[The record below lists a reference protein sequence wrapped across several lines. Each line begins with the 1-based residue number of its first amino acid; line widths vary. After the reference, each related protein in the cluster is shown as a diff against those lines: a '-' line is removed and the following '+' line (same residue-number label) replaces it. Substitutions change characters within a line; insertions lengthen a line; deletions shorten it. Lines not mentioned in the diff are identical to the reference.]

1 MHFLTEEDIRV
12 RCPQPGS
19 TLTLA
24 SNERLTPSA
33 SEFANGMRIS
43 IVKGDAPASC
53 DSAPCAAEACAPA
66 CAAPEAACAPA
77 PCSTAE
83 GACCESMTHLDA
95 TCMVPKSHPR
105 IVLRG
110 KLDTLLAYTV
120 LVQTQF
126 DPKDRLSP
134 YLKECLANIADWVM
148 QVLAA
153 EVSGGVMNAC
163 AMGGMDVDTLHAIS
177 RDPKKYLGL
186 DPFMPSVAMGGNA
199 ALLNWLRAL
208 VRETEVAAAQSG
220 LNRADIGNALN
231 RLSSAVYVLVLLTL
245 AAEKGMDVAKLGSG
259 K

>member
-1 MHFLTEEDIRV
+1 MHFLTEDDIRE

-24 SNERLTPSA
+24 ANERLTPSA
-33 SEFANGMRIS
+33 AEFATGMRIS
-43 IVKGDAPASC
+43 VVRGS
-53 DSAPCAAEACAPA
+53 SACAPA
-66 CAAPEAACAPA
+66 APKPECAPA
-77 PCSTAE
+77 PCAAPASQN
-83 GACCESMTHLDA
+83 ACCEAVTHLDA
-95 TCMVPKSHPR
+95 SCVVPKSHPR

-120 LVQTQF
+120 LAQTQF
-126 DPKDRLSP
+126 DPKNRLSP
-134 YLKECLANIADWVM
+134 YLKECLADVADWVM

-163 AMGGMDVDTLHAIS
+163 GMGGMDVETLHAVS
-177 RDPKKYLGL
+177 RDPKKYLSL
-186 DPFMPSVAMGGNA
+186 DPFMPGVGMGGNA

-245 AAEKGMDVAKLGSG
+245 AAEKGVDVAKLG

>member
-1 MHFLTEEDIRV
+1 MHFLTEDDIRE
-12 RCPQPGS
+12 RCPQTGG

-24 SNERLTPSA
+24 ANERLTPSA
-33 SEFANGMRIS
+33 SEFATGLRLS
-43 IVKGDAPASC
+43 IVQGDAKA
-53 DSAPCAAEACAPA
+53 CAATAPA
-66 CAAPEAACAPA
+66 CAAAPAKAECAPA
-77 PCSTAE
+77 PCAASSCAP
-83 GACCESMTHLDA
+83 CCETHLDA
-95 TCMVPKSHPR
+95 SCMVPKSHPR

-126 DPKDRLSP
+126 DPKNRLSP
-134 YLKECLANIADWVM
+134 YLKECLADVADWVM

-163 AMGGMDVDTLHAIS
+163 TMGGMEVEALHAIS

-245 AAEKGMDVAKLGSG
+245 AAEKGVDVTKLG

>member
-1 MHFLTEEDIRV
+1 MHFLTEDDIRE

-19 TLTLA
+19 TLALA
-24 SNERLTPSA
+24 ANERLTPSA
-33 SEFANGMRIS
+33 AEFAAGMRINITS
-43 IVKGDAPASC
+43 GGSGTSASC
-53 DSAPCAAEACAPA
+53 SAG
-66 CAAPEAACAPA
+66 AAPGGACTPA
-77 PCSTAE
+77 PC
-83 GACCESMTHLDA
+83 GANDNACREATTHLDA
-95 TCMVPKSHPR
+95 SCVVSKGHPR
-105 IVLRG
+105 VVLRG

-134 YLKECLANIADWVM
+134 YLKECLSDVANWVM
-148 QVLAA
+148 QILAA

-163 AMGGMDVDTLHAIS
+163 SMGGMDANTLHAVS
-177 RDPKKYLGL
+177 HDPKKYIGL
-186 DPFMPSVAMGGNA
+186 DPFMPNVGMGGNA

-208 VRETEVAAAQSG
+208 VRETEVAAVQSG

-245 AAEKGMDVAKLGSG
+245 AAEKGVDVTKLG